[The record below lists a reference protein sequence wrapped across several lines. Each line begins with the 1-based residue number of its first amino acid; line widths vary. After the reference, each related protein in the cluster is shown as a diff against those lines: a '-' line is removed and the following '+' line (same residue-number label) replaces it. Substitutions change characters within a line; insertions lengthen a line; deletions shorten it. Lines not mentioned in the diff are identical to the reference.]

1 MSYTAERL
9 LLLLLL
15 GVEGVEVRE
24 DEALF
29 ELSEEGAEVNP
40 LEELISDLFSEA
52 R

>member
-1 MSYTAERL
+1 MSYTAER

-29 ELSEEGAEVNP
+29 ELSEESAEVKP

>member
-1 MSYTAERL
+1 MSYTAERM
-9 LLLLLL
+9 LLLL

-24 DEALF
+24 DEALL
-29 ELSEEGAEVNP
+29 ELSEEGVGVKP